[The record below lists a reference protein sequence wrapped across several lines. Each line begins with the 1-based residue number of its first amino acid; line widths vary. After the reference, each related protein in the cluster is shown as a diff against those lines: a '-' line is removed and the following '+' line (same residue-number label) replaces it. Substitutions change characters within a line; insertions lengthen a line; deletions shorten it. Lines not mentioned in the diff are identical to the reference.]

1 MSEALQVF
9 KAEFFKALAHPTR
22 IRILELLRDGE
33 RTAGEI
39 MTVLGTEQSNLSQH
53 LAVLRHR
60 NILSARKEGT
70 SIYYSVRDP
79 MLFKIL
85 DLLREYFYEHLTE
98 IKSLLETLE
107 RQ

>member
-9 KAEFFKALAHPTR
+9 KAEFFKALGHPTR
-22 IRILELLRDGE
+22 IRILELLREGE
-33 RTAGEI
+33 RSAGEI
-39 MTVLGTEQSNLSQH
+39 MSVLGTEQSNLSQH

-79 MLFKIL
+79 MLFQIL
-85 DLLREYFYEHLTE
+85 DLLRAYFYEHLTE
-98 IKSLLETLE
+98 IKALLETL
-107 RQ
+107 

>member
-22 IRILELLRDGE
+22 IRILELLREGE
-33 RTAGEI
+33 KSAGEI
-39 MTVLGTEQSNLSQH
+39 MVALGTEQSNLSQH

-79 MLFKIL
+79 VLFQIL
-85 DLLREYFYEHLTE
+85 DLLREYFYEHLSE
-98 IKSLLETLE
+98 IKALLETL
-107 RQ
+107 